1 MQNEKVES
9 NYRKCT
15 VKCDRIAL
23 TSFISS
29 ELRSRGIPM
38 ILLGGDIIRG
48 AVFDMMDHPENSI
61 AESIGRAV
69 DFSKFP
75 GTLSNNGCGDDET
88 RKERDI
94 CKGYNLIYDAI
105 EASMV
110 KDIPWIPGNDQ
121 NALQRKV
128 EVVDC
133 VLKSMAANV
142 RRAYCYAL
150 TIKYFNSNPL
160 SLDTL
165 LGKEII
171 KDMVFK
177 KLVADDSTKE
187 CMYEYAFRKEFNLD
201 RSYSYQQKKV
211 RIFHTMSNYCRIHK
225 VTPYQLACRIV
236 DDIYAQE
243 AKKTR

>member
-38 ILLGGDIIRG
+38 VLLGGDIIRG
-48 AVFDMMDHPENSI
+48 ALFDMMDHPENTI

-75 GTLSNNGCGDDET
+75 GTLSRENVADDE
-88 RKERDI
+88 RKQRDI
-94 CKGYNLIYDAI
+94 CKGYNLIYEAV
-105 EASMV
+105 EASAV
-110 KDIPWIPGNDQ
+110 KDIPWISNHEQ
-121 NALQRKV
+121 NALNRKV
-128 EVVDC
+128 EVVNS
-133 VLKSMAANV
+133 VLRSMAANI
-142 RRAYCYAL
+142 RRAYCYSL